1 MHGRIGIAVF
11 PEFIWCTGHV
21 SPTSQWGVTG
31 AARLREVDR
40 TTHDPVCAVAKLAFV
55 HTTTTTV
62 MMMMMMMMMP
72 RTMMVI

>member
-31 AARLREVDR
+31 AARLRDVDR

-62 MMMMMMMMMP
+62 MMMMMMMT
-72 RTMMVI
+72 RTMLVI